1 MCFLLQGH
9 TKEGQAKEG
18 QAKGQAEGQVKEG
31 QAKGRAV
38 HLRVTQVIPVMR
50 QVCCA
55 TVSTTVIEEL
65 M

>member
-9 TKEGQAKEG
+9 TKEGQSKEGQAKEG
-18 QAKGQAEGQVKEG
+18 QAKGQAE
-31 QAKGRAV
+31 GRAV

>member
-38 HLRVTQVIPVMR
+38 HLRVTQVIPVTR